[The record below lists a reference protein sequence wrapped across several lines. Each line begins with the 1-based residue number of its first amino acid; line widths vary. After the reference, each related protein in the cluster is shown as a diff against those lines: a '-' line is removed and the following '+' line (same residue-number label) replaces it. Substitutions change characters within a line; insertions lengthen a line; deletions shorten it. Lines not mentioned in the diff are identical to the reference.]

1 MWFYRPVWLSCVFT
15 YGPMMRPRAQ
25 RSLRPAV
32 RGRAYGAQVRSCRA
46 LTIQN
51 KSWLKLKAARRKGLC
66 LEQMNGREQTPKNVD
81 EICSLCSGS
90 GRNWKSNQLQ
100 LWICSIMQ
108 KNYDNLLVIKGHFQ
122 NKRKQQRK
130 EKAHGWNCA
139 RDTCLSYKYI
149 LTPTEKKS
157 GKVFPNNPEIHVN
170 TSATGMPRVTSGVAS
185 ITQVSAFLNLKS

>member
-32 RGRAYGAQVRSCRA
+32 CGQAYGTQVRSCRA

-51 KSWLKLKAARRKGLC
+51 KVWLKLKAVRRKELC
-66 LEQMNGREQTPKNVD
+66 LKQTNGREQIPKNVD
-81 EICSLCSGS
+81 EICSLCS

-100 LWICSIMQ
+100 LWIRSIMQ
-108 KNYDNLLVIKGHFQ
+108 KNYDNLLMIKALFEIRESNSASKKHTVEIVRATHVCRINTFWHRQ
-122 NKRKQQRK
+122 K
-130 EKAHGWNCA
+130 
-139 RDTCLSYKYI
+139 
-149 LTPTEKKS
+149 KKS

-170 TSATGMPRVTSGVAS
+170 TSSKGMPRVTSGVAS